1 MNLRW
6 LRTIVN
12 IACRETKIKVW
23 IEYCWLHKP
32 KLKDWMG
39 VDPKGRKLG
48 LKIGLNTVDFKNL
61 RLRIGLDPKN
71 T

>member
-1 MNLRW
+1 
-6 LRTIVN
+6 
-12 IACRETKIKVW
+12 
-23 IEYCWLHKP
+23 
-32 KLKDWMG
+32 MG
-39 VDPKGRKLG
+39 VDPKERKLG